1 MAMKRGTAAV
11 AALLVVVG
19 AVGALGWWYR
29 GDLWRLWQGEPAA
42 PTEVSQEAADLA
54 EGKLARLRS
63 EGEEVSLSSV
73 ELSSLL
79 RFRAPVWASNTVGDP
94 AVALSGDTVVVSGV
108 VPTDRLPSHPEL
120 DRVRGLLPDSSR
132 FEIVGHV
139 RPLDDGRAALEV
151 AEVEFAGLPIPARY
165 YPDVLRRIGRRDE
178 PGLSPTALA
187 VRLPEGVGSARVA
200 GGLLI
205 LTP

>member
-1 MAMKRGTAAV
+1 MVKKRGRAALV
-11 AALLVVVG
+11 ALLVLAAG
-19 AVGALGWWYR
+19 LGGLAWWLR
-29 GDLWRLWQGEPAA
+29 GGEEAEPVEIS
-42 PTEVSQEAADLA
+42 PEAAEVA
-54 EGKLARLRS
+54 EEKLERLRT
-63 EGEEVSLSSV
+63 EGEEVALSAV

-79 RFRAPVWASNTVGDP
+79 RYRAPVWATNTVGEP
-94 AVALSGDTVVVSGV
+94 AVALSGDTVVVSGI

-120 DRVRGLLPDSSR
+120 DRVRALLPDSSR

-139 RPLDDGRAALEV
+139 RPLDSGRAALEV

-165 YPDVLRRIGRRDE
+165 YPDVLRRIGRQDE

-187 VRLPEGVGSARVA
+187 VRLPEGVGSARVED
-200 GGLLI
+200 GRLI